1 MCGCLDHLPHQ
12 EQIGPQ
18 VLPQTQF
25 LKKKQHQLHNFFTN
39 AAMKVFC
46 NLTCEGQ
53 PCGGH
58 QGGEEYFSLYCRH
71 GEGLAGVEIPEAWIQ
86 ESPQLTVD
94 EPESDV
100 TMAMLLQEVNGL
112 NSIAV
117 VIACLLCIIIV
128 FVMLILVYIYFKRQ
142 DKKLFKANKKTLE
155 TLNSK
160 LFNAEETTYGS
171 HNLAYE
177 NEEEEDDE
185 VFHNGGPEVV
195 KKGKSKF
202 YNLETGNPVSESR
215 EGKSKFYRQ
224 SGVDIKTPSPAEDEE
239 GTFKNIFAGSKSDED
254 DEDER
259 DHPK

>member
-1 MCGCLDHLPHQ
+1 
-12 EQIGPQ
+12 
-18 VLPQTQF
+18 
-25 LKKKQHQLHNFFTN
+25 
-39 AAMKVFC
+39 MKVFC

-58 QGGEEYFSLYCRH
+58 QGGEEYFSLYCRQ
-71 GEGLAGVEIPEAWIQ
+71 GEELTGVEIPEAWIQ
-86 ESPQLTVD
+86 ESPQLTVVQ
-94 EPESDV
+94 PESDV

-117 VIACLLCIIIV
+117 VIACVLCIIIV

-142 DKKLFKANKKTLE
+142 DKKLFKANQKTLE
-155 TLNSK
+155 TLNTK

-177 NEEEEDDE
+177 NEEEEEDDE

-224 SGVDIKTPSPAEDEE
+224 SGMDIKTPSPAEDE
-239 GTFKNIFAGSKSDED
+239 GTFKNIFVGSKSDED
-254 DEDER
+254 DIDET

>member
-1 MCGCLDHLPHQ
+1 M
-12 EQIGPQ
+12 
-18 VLPQTQF
+18 
-25 LKKKQHQLHNFFTN
+25 
-39 AAMKVFC
+39 
-46 NLTCEGQ
+46 
-53 PCGGH
+53 
-58 QGGEEYFSLYCRH
+58 
-71 GEGLAGVEIPEAWIQ
+71 EIPEAWIQ

-128 FVMLILVYIYFKRQ
+128 FVMLIVVYIYFKRQ

-155 TLNSK
+155 TLNTK

-171 HNLAYE
+171 HNHAYE
-177 NEEEEDDE
+177 NDEEEDDE

-224 SGVDIKTPSPAEDEE
+224 SGVDIKTPSPAEDE

-254 DEDER
+254 DQDER